1 MSGHDEFDLSI
12 YDDEYLYGDSG
23 PRSPTG
29 PTDPAESY
37 AAYAAAAVQQQQQQQ
52 PLLSPTHAADPASTS
67 TNAAQKRPHPDSDS
81 ETDARPAKVPATS
94 ANVEHAGDAVAP
106 ASSAPQEQYD
116 TQDTAGGQ
124 PDAPSLEF
132 DISHIQQYRDPN
144 ATSALIIED
153 LSWWTSDRDDQ
164 ACVKDITFN
173 EHKVNGKSRGS
184 SVYVQF
190 TTPDMAAAAKVG
202 FENIE
207 IDQRMPVVRFADP
220 HFNPFR
226 VLPKDGQNRNLQQQQ
241 HHQGGGGFRPPMHQ
255 NFQGGQGGGY
265 RPPFNNNN
273 NNMNPNQGPMGG
285 GGGFG
290 GGQGMVRPPPGG
302 QFQQRPPQG
311 MGGYGNAPPSG
322 PYGGGPGG
330 PGMGMGMGGQYHQR
344 PPHQGFP
351 NRPPHLPPPPAQLP
365 PPPGQGGYYG
375 RPPHQQQQQPQQG
388 GFGGMN
394 GGDRR
399 GSGVGQY

>member
-29 PTDPAESY
+29 VTSRS
-37 AAYAAAAVQQQQQQQ
+37 AAAA
-52 PLLSPTHAADPASTS
+52 AASARPHMRGSRINI

-94 ANVEHAGDAVAP
+94 ANVEHAGDVLSGYGDSQAVAP
-106 ASSAPQEQYD
+106 ASSAPQEQY
-116 TQDTAGGQ
+116 
-124 PDAPSLEF
+124 
-132 DISHIQQYRDPN
+132 
-144 ATSALIIED
+144 
-153 LSWWTSDRDDQ
+153 WTSDRDVIDVVTMVTKDQ
-164 ACVKDITFN
+164 ACVKDITF
-173 EHKVNGKSRGS
+173 KSTS

-226 VLPKDGQNRNLQQQQ
+226 QQQ
-241 HHQGGGGFRPPMHQ
+241 HHQAAE
-255 NFQGGQGGGY
+255 GGQGGGY